1 MIQKF
6 QKAERIFIPVNSIK
20 TETKNL
26 KDFIIENFKVQ
37 YNELNKIYE
46 FIHKDQELVNI
57 IFELPNLIQNEVLYE
72 KIELHLS
79 DDFQE
84 EILEVNVFST
94 LDIESILTIEDQFIH
109 QLYQK
114 YSEQSEDKI

>member
-1 MIQKF
+1 MKKTPHGGNEMIQKF

-46 FIHKDQELVNI
+46 FIN
-57 IFELPNLIQNEVLYE
+57 
-72 KIELHLS
+72 
-79 DDFQE
+79 
-84 EILEVNVFST
+84 
-94 LDIESILTIEDQFIH
+94 
-109 QLYQK
+109 
-114 YSEQSEDKI
+114 